1 MWAESEAT
9 TKTDGSSIDDY
20 RWANKLIQAA
30 HDNNRDLFVVDPNN
44 GILTT
49 GGIYAKYGCLGK
61 YLLLNDSGLIYKQH
75 TNDDGKIVTINDDL
89 TGSENN
95 DIIYIG

>member
-1 MWAESEAT
+1 MLF
-9 TKTDGSSIDDY
+9 
-20 RWANKLIQAA
+20 WANKLIQAA

-49 GGIYAKYGCLGK
+49 GGIYAKYGRLGK

-75 TNDDGKIVTINDDL
+75 TTKKGKIVTINDDL
-89 TGSENN
+89 TDSENN